1 MLGSVG
7 LVLMGSR
14 SRDGWRGEVEGEV
27 CECLD
32 RDGTNNM
39 LAPR

>member
-1 MLGSVG
+1 
-7 LVLMGSR
+7 MGSL
-14 SRDGWRGEVEGEV
+14 SMDGERVEVEEV
-27 CECLD
+27 CLD